1 MISIRHLSKTFK
13 APDGKSLQVLK
24 DVNCEISKG
33 EVISIIGPSGTGKST
48 FLRALNLLDP
58 PTGGEILFEGED
70 ILRKGYPVN
79 RLRQRMGMPRLKQCN
94 CCARWVWLRRRTS
107 IHRRSVVDRNSV
119 WLSPVPWRCIRR

>member
-58 PTGGEILFEGED
+58 PTGGEILFDGED
-70 ILRKGYPVN
+70 ILGKGYPIN
-79 RLRQRMGMPRLKQCN
+79 R
-94 CCARWVWLRRRTS
+94 
-107 IHRRSVVDRNSV
+107 
-119 WLSPVPWRCIRR
+119 